1 MQRKRRKNWW
11 GTANR
16 VPTHD
21 APDFAV
27 SSVRERGMA
36 AIAVIVCLIIVTALG
51 ATLVLDLKASWEDF
65 RQSRMAIQADWL
77 AASALDRVR
86 SRLESNPSYDGEVW
100 TINADQLDG
109 RSSAEIR
116 IDILRPEEAK
126 KNITAKVTIQ
136 LQANGRS
143 RLSVTRIIPI
153 EVVKHGGI
161 TGEGQPGAN

>member
-1 MQRKRRKNWW
+1 MQRKRRKNRW

-16 VPTHD
+16 VQAHG
-21 APDFAV
+21 ARGFAV

-77 AASALDRVR
+77 VASALDRVR

-100 TINADQLDG
+100 TISADQLDG
-109 RSSAEIR
+109 RSSAEVR
-116 IDILRPEEAK
+116 INILRPEETK
-126 KNITAKVTIQ
+126 GNITAKVTIQ
-136 LQANGRS
+136 LQANGRP
-143 RLSVTRIIPI
+143 RLFVTRIVPI
-153 EVVKHGGI
+153 EVVKHGGT
-161 TGEGQPGAN
+161 TGEGQPAVN